1 MRRISLGVVAAFAAA
16 AHCLGQSAEE
26 IMAKV
31 AENQQ
36 RAVELRS
43 AFVYRQNVLVRM
55 KRGNGRLA
63 REEQGNY
70 VVTPTPQGFR
80 RTLESFAGKYEKDG
94 KYFEYTKPHH
104 QYKDVDIDGDLAS
117 DLADEVAGERNT
129 RDGIGH
135 SLFPLTPERQKRYTF
150 RLEGLE
156 EYNGREVY
164 RLTFKPRDGNEG
176 GFWGG
181 EVLVEA
187 REYQPVLV
195 TTHMARG
202 VPFLVRTM
210 LGTNLHYLGFK
221 VAYDRFAEGVW
232 FPVRYGGEFELRAV
246 FFYKRKIAVS
256 AVNSGFQRAEADSRV
271 TYDVPGEGAGGPGL

>member
-1 MRRISLGVVAAFAAA
+1 MRPVSLGLLAALAAA
-16 AHCLGQSAEE
+16 AGMPSAEE

-36 RAVELRS
+36 RAVAVRS
-43 AFVYRQNVLVRM
+43 AFVYQQNVLVRM

-63 REEQGNY
+63 REEVSDY
-70 VVTPTPQGFR
+70 IVTPTPKGLTRKLQR
-80 RTLESFAGKYEKDG
+80 FAGKYEKDG
-94 KYFEYTKPHH
+94 KYFEYAKPHYE
-104 QYKDVDIDGDLAS
+104 YKNMDIDGQLAS
-117 DLADEVAGERNT
+117 DLADEVAGEKNT
-129 RDGIGH
+129 RDGIGQ
-135 SLFPLTPERQKRYTF
+135 SLFPLTPERQQKYTF
-150 RLEGLE
+150 RLEGRE
-156 EYNGREVY
+156 QYNGRDVY
-164 RLTFKPRDGNEG
+164 QLKFQPRGGDDG

-181 EVLVEA
+181 EVLVDT
-187 REYQPVLV
+187 REHQPVLV

-221 VAYDRFAEGVW
+221 VAYERFDEGVW

-256 AVNSGFQRAEADSRV
+256 AINSGFQRAEADSRV
-271 TYDVPGEGAGGPGL
+271 TYDLPSDGAPGL